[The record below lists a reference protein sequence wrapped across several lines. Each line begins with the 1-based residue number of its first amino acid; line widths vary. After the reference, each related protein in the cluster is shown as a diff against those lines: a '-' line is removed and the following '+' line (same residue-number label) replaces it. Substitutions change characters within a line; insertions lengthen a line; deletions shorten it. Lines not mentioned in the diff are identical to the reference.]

1 MFLNESVAAD
11 RKSTFSEWQLTVL
24 VIISGMCGM
33 YFYPDRFGMWSG
45 AVTVI
50 AIALTV
56 VSMEMLAR
64 CYSLVE
70 SKSFPGL
77 LRECLGYIPAKIIL
91 AGAALYFAAE
101 ICRVAVKQTQMT
113 GLFLLEKTPP
123 QVIPAVTLLTVC
135 FIITSGIRQVSRT
148 AELLF
153 PAIVIPML
161 FILAM
166 GIVSLDYGELLP
178 LLSPDKLP
186 VGTFP
191 EWFSLLGGI
200 PAAAYFAGYYEKKR
214 LRRCLLSGTAALS
227 LLCAGV
233 MICCVGV
240 FSIEGTRHLSFPLTE
255 LSRVVSIGD
264 VSLNHRFD
272 ILYIMIYNA
281 VTLLS
286 AGILLYCCCIS
297 LCGVFNVKNHSVFNF
312 LLLPVIYTLS
322 YLSLSD
328 ERIAVAI
335 ADWGKV
341 LFLCCVIPAVYVSVN
356 VRMKK
361 KVNG

>member
-1 MFLNESVAAD
+1 MTVNESAN
-11 RKSTFSEWQLTVL
+11 RKSAFSEWQLTVL
-24 VIISGMCGM
+24 VITSGMCGM
-33 YFYPDRFGMWSG
+33 YCYPDSFGRWSG
-45 AVTVI
+45 ITLI
-50 AIALTV
+50 ISIALTLL
-56 VSMEMLAR
+56 SMGMLAR
-64 CYSLVE
+64 CFSIGE

-77 LRECLGYIPAKIIL
+77 LREYLGYIPAKIIL

-101 ICRVAVKQTQMT
+101 ICRVTVKQTQMT

-153 PAIVIPML
+153 PAIALPLL

-166 GIVSLDYGELLP
+166 GLFSLDFGELLP
-178 LLSPDKLP
+178 LLCPDRLP
-186 VGTFP
+186 VSTLP
-191 EWFSLLGGI
+191 EWFSPLGGI
-200 PAAAYFAGYYEKKR
+200 TAAAYFAGYYEKKR
-214 LRRCLLSGTAALS
+214 LRRCLLSGSLALAV
-227 LLCAGV
+227 LCVGV
-233 MICCVGV
+233 LTCCVGV
-240 FSIEGTRHLSFPLTE
+240 FSVEGTKHLSFPLTE
-255 LSRVVSIGD
+255 LSRVVSIGNI
-264 VSLNHRFD
+264 SLNHRFD

-328 ERIAVAI
+328 GSIAGLI

-341 LFLCCVIPAVYVSVN
+341 LFLCGVIPAVYIAAM
-356 VRMKK
+356 VRRKK
-361 KVNG
+361 KVV